1 MQLTTNSSY
10 NQCNMSDILDNS
22 KGDSKEG
29 INLQKYFKFKKE
41 NLP

>member
-1 MQLTTNSSY
+1 MQLTSCY
-10 NQCNMSDILDNS
+10 NLNDS

-41 NLP
+41 NLPWNRNKVDC